1 MLRLRDPQPRL
12 VQDYKFSGHLWSRFF
27 VDASLENWQIAKERK
42 ERERCKAE
50 AQIRKLTATVAR
62 EVVTVRKLQDELARA
77 QGQHLEAEATLL
89 GAVMVQNAWRV
100 RGAKVKLQS
109 LVEVRAL
116 GVISKSVVRYLEKK
130 KKRTCASMLQASA
143 RRWRA
148 RRDCLFK
155 LARRQAATLI
165 QATWRHRLSLW
176 RCHSLRVANS
186 AASALVDTV
195 ITFAKARL
203 YQQFTLPHTACAVIQ
218 RLWRRFQ
225 RRKRALELRLRE
237 STLSRPLLTKKRD
250 TSSLATKNALFS
262 LTTAVKKTAP
272 IKAPKTTSLVTRAL
286 VAQTTTTTEVV
297 SPPKEEIQ
305 DDYDDDASGDSTQPS
320 FVAAALFQDM
330 DKTELQN
337 LDFARQQ
344 KLEKSRRA
352 VLEKTVIR
360 PPTEPPKR
368 PTPNFRSRHFHRWD
382 GDDDLATTATDATT
396 PTYPVTSRDDQH
408 PSVEPRG
415 LDDDDEYGSDA
426 FEDDVPSPRDAL

>member
-1 MLRLRDPQPRL
+1 MRDHPPRL
-12 VQDYKFSGHLWSRFF
+12 VQDYKFSGRLWSRFF
-27 VDASLENWQIAKERK
+27 VDASLENWQVAKQR
-42 ERERCKAE
+42 RERDRVKAE
-50 AQIRKLTATVAR
+50 AKIRKLTAAVAR
-62 EVVTVRKLQDELARA
+62 EVVAVRKLQDELARA

-130 KKRTCASMLQASA
+130 KKRDCAALLQASA

-176 RCHSLRVANS
+176 RCHNLRAANS
-186 AASALVDTV
+186 TASALVDTV

-203 YQQFTLPHTACAVIQ
+203 FQRFALPHTASAVVQ

-237 STLSRPLLTKKRD
+237 STLARPLLTKKRE
-250 TSSLATKNALFS
+250 TGPSALATKNALFS

-272 IKAPKTTSLVTRAL
+272 PKAKTTSLVTRAL
-286 VAQTTTTTEVV
+286 VAQTTASDAVV
-297 SPPKEEIQ
+297 TPRNDTPPENDEQ
-305 DDYDDDASGDSTQPS
+305 DDDASRDSTQPS

-344 KLEKSRRA
+344 QLEKSRRA
-352 VLEKTVIR
+352 VLQTVVR
-360 PPTEPPKR
+360 PPPEPPTR
-368 PTPNFRSRHFHRWD
+368 RTPSFRSRHFHRWD
-382 GDDDLATTATDATT
+382 GDDDLATTATDATS
-396 PTYPVTSRDDQH
+396 PTYGVASRENDHVTSVAEQRRD
-408 PSVEPRG
+408 E
-415 LDDDDEYGSDA
+415 DDEYGSEA
-426 FEDDVPSPRDAL
+426 FEDPSP